1 MRNITNTSM
10 YLESGCRSPS
20 LIVPGHADAALALA
34 RAALLAPDALVVG
47 GAGALQV
54 GELRAAAARARAL
67 VEELVVVAVEHVA
80 LAPARALV
88 LLHLLHR
95 REQCAHEL
103 NRIDFAEIGLRTI
116 KFFNGIFFHNWARY
130 CEKHFI
136 I

>member
-88 LLHLLHR
+88 LLDLYS
-95 REQCAHEL
+95 A
-103 NRIDFAEIGLRTI
+103 IDDAWYSAVRS
-116 KFFNGIFFHNWARY
+116 K
-130 CEKHFI
+130 
-136 I
+136 